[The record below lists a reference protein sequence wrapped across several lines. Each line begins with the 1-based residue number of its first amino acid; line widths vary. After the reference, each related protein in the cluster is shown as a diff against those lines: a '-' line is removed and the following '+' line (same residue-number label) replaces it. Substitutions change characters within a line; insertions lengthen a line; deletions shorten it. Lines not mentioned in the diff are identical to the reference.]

1 MNEYIWYTGKGFYG
15 RAKEE
20 RRATRR
26 NRTHSEFNR
35 MAADFP
41 CTKGPEGNL
50 RRAAKGVIV
59 LEAKLALKS
68 KTGIV
73 IAFSLILLFVGFV
86 AFNYVRHSEKE
97 KITVNKTETVPVQ
110 VAEATLMN
118 LQRVLEL
125 TGEIKPAAVVDVH
138 PKVGGEIIEKIFVE
152 TGDYVKN
159 GDLIAVLDDD
169 VIKAQLEEATAGLAA
184 AEAGL
189 GQSEANLALLEKDR
203 LRVES
208 LYKENAVSKQ
218 ELDHINAQYDA
229 AVESKKLA
237 GAQIEKAKAVLNQL
251 QILYREHSIY
261 APIPG
266 FVAARYVEQGNR
278 TDPAKPVIRISREDE
293 LKIVC
298 SVTEKDFPYLKKGM
312 EAEITADA
320 FPEKVFKGV
329 VSVISPTIDP
339 ATRTAEIEIHIP
351 NEEYELRSGMFTRIK
366 LHLGERKVLAIP
378 TESVNKMPGTGSYF
392 VYVVEDDKA
401 TLKNVKTG
409 ITQGNFTEITDGLT
423 EKNLVVTR
431 GQNRLSDGAQVSIE
445 ERGVAGSEAS

>member
-1 MNEYIWYTGKGFYG
+1 
-15 RAKEE
+15 
-20 RRATRR
+20 
-26 NRTHSEFNR
+26 
-35 MAADFP
+35 
-41 CTKGPEGNL
+41 
-50 RRAAKGVIV
+50 
-59 LEAKLALKS
+59 
-68 KTGIV
+68 
-73 IAFSLILLFVGFV
+73 
-86 AFNYVRHSEKE
+86 
-97 KITVNKTETVPVQ
+97 
-110 VAEATLMN
+110 MN
-118 LQRVLEL
+118 LQLVLEL

-152 TGDYVKN
+152 TGDYVKK

-169 VIKAQLEEATAGLAA
+169 VIKAQLEEATASLAA

-208 LYKENAVSKQ
+208 LYQANAVSKQ

-237 GAQIEKAKAVLNQL
+237 SAQIDKAKAVLNQL
-251 QILYREHSIY
+251 QILYGEHSIY
-261 APIPG
+261 APISG

-278 TDPAKPVIRISREDE
+278 TSTSQPVIRISQEDE

-298 SVTEKDFPYLKKGM
+298 SVTEKDFPHLKKGM
-312 EAEITADA
+312 EAEITVDA

-339 ATRTAEIEIHIP
+339 ATRTAEIEIRIP
-351 NEEYELRSGMFTRIK
+351 NEGYELRSGMFARIK
-366 LHLGERKVLAIP
+366 LHLGERKALAVP
-378 TESVNKMPGTGSYF
+378 TESLNKMPGTGSYF
-392 VYVVEDDKA
+392 VYVVEDNKA

-409 ITQGNFTEITDGLT
+409 ITQGSFTEITDGLT
-423 EKNLVVTR
+423 EKSLVVTR